1 LAFVVLVKTTGMTKI
16 LSKKEL
22 YSMNTIAVK
31 VENQTR
37 KYAPTIGNAMI
48 EKSIRRTSYLKICWM
63 CGTAFES
70 HKVNTIACSPR
81 CSQNIWYARSIGL
94 NPPAN
99 VPELTKPK
107 NVKEIKERM
116 GYL

>member
-1 LAFVVLVKTTGMTKI
+1 MIKTFKMDKI
-16 LSKKEL
+16 LSKQEL

-31 VENQTR
+31 VENQKR
-37 KYAPTIGNAMI
+37 KYTPTIGSTLI

-63 CGTAFES
+63 CGTPFES

-99 VPELTKPK
+99 IVELTKPK
-107 NVKEIKERM
+107 NVKNIKENF
-116 GYL
+116 GYR